1 LVKIQGMIC
10 LGKNKMNKKGF
21 IGQLVLI
28 VLAVIG
34 GYFLLKYFGVI

>member
-1 LVKIQGMIC
+1 MD
-10 LGKNKMNKKGF
+10 KMNKKGF
-21 IGQLVLI
+21 IGKLVII